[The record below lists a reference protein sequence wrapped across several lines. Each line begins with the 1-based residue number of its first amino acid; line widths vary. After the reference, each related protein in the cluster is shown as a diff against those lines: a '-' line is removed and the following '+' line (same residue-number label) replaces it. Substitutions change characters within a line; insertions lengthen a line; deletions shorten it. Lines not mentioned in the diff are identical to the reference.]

1 MSARRPLFGPVPLVL
16 ALLLVAAAAEAQVE
30 RTFDASA
37 GGQLVL
43 DADRGSVEVRTGSGN
58 RVRVEVSQRGASAHE
73 ILEDRDLSFSAEGN
87 RVVIESRTLDPW
99 WSRWLQGRTSAPRFE
114 IEVPSEFNL
123 DLRTAGGSVD
133 VGSIRGEVRVRTS
146 GGSLRFATITGTV
159 DGRTSGGSIALDSAD
174 EADLRTSG
182 GSVRVGDVRGSLRA
196 RTSGGS
202 IRVTRAVEADV
213 RTSGGS
219 ISLDAVTS
227 AIDAHT
233 SGGSITALLEEQQD
247 RDLRLETSGGSVTL
261 SVPDTIAAE
270 IDASGG
276 RVTVDLPVSAGSTV
290 ARNQVRG
297 TINGGGPLL
306 RLRTSGGGVQLRTR

>member
-1 MSARRPLFGPVPLVL
+1 MAHRPLFRLAPLVL
-16 ALLLVAAAAEAQVE
+16 ALLVVGAAAEAQVE

-43 DADRGSVEVRTGSGN
+43 DADRGSVEVRTGNGN
-58 RVRVEVSQRGASAHE
+58 RVRVEVSQRGASTDE
-73 ILEDRDLSFSAEGN
+73 ILEDLDLSFSAEGN
-87 RVVIESRTLDPW
+87 RVLIESRTRDPW

-114 IEVPSEFNL
+114 IEVPNEFNL

-133 VGSIRGEVRVRTS
+133 VGAIRGDVRARTS
-146 GGSLRFATITGTV
+146 GGSLHFGAITGTV
-159 DGRTSGGSIALDSAD
+159 DGRTSGGSISLDSAA
-174 EADLRTSG
+174 EADLQTSG

-196 RTSGGS
+196 HTSGGS
-202 IRVTRAVEADV
+202 IRVMRAVEADV

-219 ISLDAVTS
+219 ISLDAVAS
-227 AIDAHT
+227 AIDART
-233 SGGSITALLEEQQD
+233 SGGSITALLEEQPD
-247 RDLRLETSGGSVTL
+247 RDLRLETTGGSVTL
-261 SVPDTIAAE
+261 LVPETIAAE
-270 IDASGG
+270 VDASGG

-306 RLRTSGGGVQLRTR
+306 QLRTSGGGVRLRRR